1 MSGWNNSGNNLQR
14 QISYIQK
21 PLVTQKMKI
30 SVSIIINYLAVF
42 VWCSV
47 IFWFS
52 NHSKIST
59 VESSAVDF
67 FFKKTAHLVEYA
79 ILTVLIFRA
88 TKNIKLSI
96 ILSILYAASDEFHQ
110 SFIPGREPR
119 VRDVIIDA
127 TGSTIGVILWSKL
140 YLKTKTRP
148 NK

>member
-1 MSGWNNSGNNLQR
+1 
-14 QISYIQK
+14 
-21 PLVTQKMKI
+21 MKI
-30 SVSIIINYLAVF
+30 SGSIINYLAVF
-42 VWCSV
+42 VWGSV

-52 NHSKIST
+52 NHAKIST
-59 VESSAVDF
+59 VESYAVDF

-127 TGSTIGVILWSKL
+127 TGSIIGVVLWSKL